1 MSAVGIVANP
11 AAGKDVRRL
20 VAHAA
25 PVADGTKIGVVRR
38 AVIGA
43 AGAGVDRVVLSRDAR
58 GITERA
64 VENLDV
70 DTEIVVLDEPV
81 FGDRSDTVA
90 AARRFAKDRFA
101 EDSAS
106 EGDGVGAL
114 IVLGGDG
121 TARDV
126 ATGWLDAPML
136 ALSTGTNNVFPAAV
150 EPTVA
155 GMAAAAVAR
164 GSVPLD
170 LAADRMNAIHVRI
183 ERVAGPVVDEVAL
196 VEVALVD
203 ERFTGSRAVW
213 DPATLRE
220 VVACIAEP
228 ASVGL
233 SAVAGLVHPSP
244 RTRPGGVHVR
254 FGGDRVVRAP
264 MLPGAVVEMSVGGA
278 DPLAAGDEV
287 PLVGPGVVSF
297 DGERDVVLA
306 DGDVAWCRVELDGP
320 WVIDPGRALEQ
331 AAARGFVDGR

>member
-1 MSAVGIVANP
+1 MSTVGIVANP

-58 GITERA
+58 GLTERA

-70 DTEIVVLDEPV
+70 DAEIVVLDEPV
-81 FGDRSDTVA
+81 FGDRTDTVA
-90 AARRFAKDRFA
+90 AARRFAKQGS
-101 EDSAS
+101 SAA
-106 EGDGVGAL
+106 DTVGAV

-126 ATGWLDAPML
+126 AAGWLDAPMI

-164 GSVPLD
+164 GAVPLD

-183 ERVAGPVVDEVAL
+183 ERAGGPVVDDVAL
-196 VEVALVD
+196 VEVALLA

-228 ASVGL
+228 AAVGL

-254 FGGDRVVRAP
+254 FGGHRLVRAP
-264 MLPGAVVEMSVGGA
+264 MLPGVVAELPVGAVGA
-278 DPLAAGDEV
+278 LAAGAEV

-306 DGDVAWCRVELDGP
+306 DGDTAWCQIELDGP

-331 AAARGFVDGR
+331 AAARGFVDGC